1 MSTRTTT
8 HPFRWGDAPDAPKR
22 DGLRINRNGRWLFVP
37 DSDLFDL
44 ANNIVDHLDRQ
55 KARRDD
61 TSVIAYS
68 TSTTTEG
75 TTR

>member
-44 ANNIVDHLDRQ
+44 ARSGRAHV
-55 KARRDD
+55 
-61 TSVIAYS
+61 
-68 TSTTTEG
+68 
-75 TTR
+75 